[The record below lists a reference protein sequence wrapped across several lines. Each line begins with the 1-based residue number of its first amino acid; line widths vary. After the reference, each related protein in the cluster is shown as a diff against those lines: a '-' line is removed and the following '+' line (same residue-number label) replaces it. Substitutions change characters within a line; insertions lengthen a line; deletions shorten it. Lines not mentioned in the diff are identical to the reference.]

1 MPFRRIEA
9 ARVAEAVARQIETL
23 ILEGVLRPG
32 DRLPPERELAESMGV
47 SRPSLREALA
57 DLEARGLIATRQGGG
72 SHVAELTGEAFSPAL
87 IELFAGH
94 DRALW
99 DYLGFRRDVEGL
111 AADRAARHGTPADH
125 QVIAA
130 VFARME
136 AAHAERNPAHEAAID
151 AEFHMAIIEASHNV
165 VMLHVM
171 RSIYALLER
180 GIFYNRAVIY
190 GLRETRE
197 TLLAQHRAI
206 RDGILGADPAA
217 ARGAVEAHLD
227 FVAEAL
233 TRAERLRGREEIAAL
248 RLARE
253 ERGGRRR

>member
-1 MPFRRIEA
+1 MPFRKIEA
-9 ARVAEAVARQIETL
+9 EKVAHAVGRQIETL

-32 DRLPPERELAESMGV
+32 ERLPAERELAERLAV

-57 DLEARGLIATRQGGG
+57 DLEVRGLIGTRQGGG

-99 DYLGFRRDVEGL
+99 DYLAFRRDVEGL
-111 AADRAARHGTPADH
+111 AAARAARHGTEADH
-125 QVIAA
+125 AVIAA

-136 AAHAERNPAHEAAID
+136 AAHGDKNPAREAAID

-165 VMLHVM
+165 VLLHVM

-197 TLLAQHRAI
+197 TLLTQHRSI
-206 RDGILGADPAA
+206 RDGVLSGDPAA
-217 ARGAVEAHLD
+217 ARAAVEAHLD

-233 TRAERLRGREEIAAL
+233 TTAERLRGREEIAEL
-248 RLARE
+248 RLSRE
-253 ERGGRRR
+253 ERTKRR